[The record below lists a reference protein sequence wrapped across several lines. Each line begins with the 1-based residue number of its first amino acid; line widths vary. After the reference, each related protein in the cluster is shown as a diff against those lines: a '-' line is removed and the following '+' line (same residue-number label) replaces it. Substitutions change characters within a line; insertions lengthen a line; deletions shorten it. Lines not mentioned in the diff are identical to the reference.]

1 MLTDPSPQEA
11 IDSTRVSTKGVSTM
25 KAVGQQGSVLE
36 RARPTALDIVL
47 TSVASDAHTWNLVFL
62 ELLFTELGHRVTN
75 LGPCVSPQLL
85 VQSCREADPDL
96 VVMSSVNGHGL
107 HDGQRAVEALRRA
120 ADLEQV
126 PAIIGGKLGI
136 AGLTDRKHIRQ
147 LLDAGFDAVFEDAD
161 GIQPL
166 DAFLAELAGRLAP
179 ACIEGS

>member
-1 MLTDPSPQEA
+1 
-11 IDSTRVSTKGVSTM
+11 M
-25 KAVGQQGSVLE
+25 KAVGHHGSVLE
-36 RARPTALDIVL
+36 RPAGPALDIVL

-85 VQSCREADPDL
+85 VQSCREASPDL
-96 VVMSSVNGHGL
+96 IVMSSVNGHGMR
-107 HDGQRAVEALRRA
+107 DGERAVEALRRA
-120 ADLEQV
+120 ADLEQI

-136 AGLTDRKHIRQ
+136 AGLTDRTHVKQ

-166 DAFLAELAGRLAP
+166 DTFLTELADRLAP
-179 ACIEGS
+179 ACIEAS